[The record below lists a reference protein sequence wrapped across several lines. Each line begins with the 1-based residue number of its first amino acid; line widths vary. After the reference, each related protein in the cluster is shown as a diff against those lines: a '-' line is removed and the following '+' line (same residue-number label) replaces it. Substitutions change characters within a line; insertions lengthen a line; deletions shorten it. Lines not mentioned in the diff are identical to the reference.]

1 MILTWA
7 RPTNRYR
14 RECSGLRNTQ
24 HMYQSRERVQQTDI
38 DGRVDIQLDT
48 CTRVERALQNRK
60 APGGCFAPSVV
71 RLDGTPR
78 IACAGCQFLL
88 GLLDLCLGLSL
99 SFRTCFRIHWKW
111 ILLFSARLPLKM
123 NPTFESYFF
132 LLMIQ
137 PQKNWISFGI

>member
-1 MILTWA
+1 MYNMYIYDTHVSA
-7 RPTNRYR
+7 SNKQISTGVFGFKKHSI
-14 RECSGLRNTQ
+14 CI
-24 HMYQSRERVQQTDI
+24 YQSRERVQQTDI

-88 GLLDLCLGLSL
+88 GVVTFFSHLLQN
-99 SFRTCFRIHWKW
+99 
-111 ILLFSARLPLKM
+111 PLKM
-123 NPTFESYFF
+123 NPTFFC
-132 LLMIQ
+132 
-137 PQKNWISFGI
+137 